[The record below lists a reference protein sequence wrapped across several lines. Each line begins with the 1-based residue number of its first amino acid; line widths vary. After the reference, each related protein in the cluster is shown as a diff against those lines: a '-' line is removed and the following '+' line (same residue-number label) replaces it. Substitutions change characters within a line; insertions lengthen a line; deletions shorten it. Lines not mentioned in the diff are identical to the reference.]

1 MRSKHAESARRELLA
16 RDRHRPLGEDEIEAE
31 LARLQVVFSIED
43 PTVAINSVSLKLA
56 LFAYELSFFFDP
68 YAIFVTLLELD
79 LFLWKCV
86 RGTDFDIILQIRSEH
101 Y

>member
-1 MRSKHAESARRELLA
+1 MARRRELMRSKHAESARRELLA

-56 LFAYELSFFFDP
+56 LFAYELSFSL
-68 YAIFVTLLELD
+68 IRTQ
-79 LFLWKCV
+79 FLS
-86 RGTDFDIILQIRSEH
+86 RF
-101 Y
+101 